1 MGYIIKQISFD
12 DGKTWQE
19 PMSMDDIES
28 SLLESDIIGGKMS
41 NDLFRELSTI
51 EQIILK
57 EKL

>member
-41 NDLFRELSTI
+41 NNLFRELSTI
-51 EQIILK
+51 ERIILK

>member
-19 PMSMDDIES
+19 PISMDDIES
-28 SLLESDIIGGKMS
+28 RLLESDIIGGKMS

>member
-12 DGKTWQE
+12 DGKTWWK
-19 PMSMDDIES
+19 PISMDDIES
-28 SLLESDIIGGKMS
+28 VVVESDIICGKMS

>member
-19 PMSMDDIES
+19 SISMDDIES
-28 SLLESDIIGGKMS
+28 VVVESDIIGGKMS
-41 NDLFRELSTI
+41 NNLFRELSTI
-51 EQIILK
+51 ERIILK

>member
-12 DGKTWQE
+12 NDKTWWK
-19 PMSMDDIES
+19 PMNMDDIES
-28 SLLESDIIGGKMS
+28 SVIESDIIGGKMS

>member
-19 PMSMDDIES
+19 PISMDDIES
-28 SLLESDIIGGKMS
+28 VVVESDIIGGKMS

-51 EQIILK
+51 ERIILK

>member
-19 PMSMDDIES
+19 PMNMDDIES
-28 SLLESDIIGGKMS
+28 VVVESDIIGGKMS
-41 NDLFRELSTI
+41 NNLFRELSTI

>member
-19 PMSMDDIES
+19 PISMDDIES
-28 SLLESDIIGGKMS
+28 RLLESDFIGGKMS

>member
-12 DGKTWQE
+12 DGKTWQQ

>member
-12 DGKTWQE
+12 DGKTWWQ
-19 PMSMDDIES
+19 PMNMDDIES
-28 SLLESDIIGGKMS
+28 SVIESDIIGGKMS
-41 NDLFRELSTI
+41 NNLFRELSTI

>member
-28 SLLESDIIGGKMS
+28 VVVVSDIIGGKMS
-41 NDLFRELSTI
+41 NDLLRELSTI
-51 EQIILK
+51 ERIILK

>member
-19 PMSMDDIES
+19 PINMDDIES
-28 SLLESDIIGGKMS
+28 VVVESDIIGGKMS
-41 NDLFRELSTI
+41 NNLFRELSTI

>member
-19 PMSMDDIES
+19 PISMDDIES
-28 SLLESDIIGGKMS
+28 VVVESDIIGGKMS

>member
-12 DGKTWQE
+12 DGKTWQK

>member
-19 PMSMDDIES
+19 PISMDDIES
-28 SLLESDIIGGKMS
+28 VVVESDIICGKMS